1 MISLRL
7 RAAVATAVL
16 AVLAFPSPAQARPA
30 ALPWQLSLA
39 VQDDRT
45 GTATRTALSCHPTG
59 GDHPRAQAACDALDA
74 TGGDLNRLTGTPGT
88 LCYHLSQPVT
98 ASATGR
104 RAGLPV
110 QWQQT
115 FGNSCELRTKT
126 APVFA
131 F

>member
-1 MISLRL
+1 MSLRI
-7 RAAVATAVL
+7 RAAVAAAVL
-16 AVLAFPSPAQARPA
+16 AVLASPSPAQARPVGR
-30 ALPWQLSLA
+30 PWELSLA

-45 GTATRTALSCHPTG
+45 GTTTRAELVCHPTG
-59 GDHPRAQAACDALDA
+59 EGHPQAQAACDAVDA
-74 TGGDLNRLTGTPGT
+74 AGGDLNRLTGMPRT

-98 ASATGR
+98 ASATGSW
-104 RAGLPV
+104 AGRLV

-126 APVFA
+126 APVFG